1 MVRYVKDKL
10 GLNVINDRLKK
21 YLRHSEGSCGMY
33 HQVLALLSEYGCKV
47 VSQEVPEGAIS
58 KIIDPDGSII
68 EEGIDITWPPATLRA
83 MIEGEVVP
91 EPWRSELREV
101 LTSEEDIKKVKEI
114 FGFGRIVRPAAIAI
128 SKVSSQGGKVFAK
141 RDRIGV
147 TVEFYDKNSRKI
159 SEARNIFCPACA
171 AVIAASR
178 DPELGGYVKEQLKNE
193 VNTGKLKWER
203 NIENV
208 FKWENFHVVVSLL
221 EGEKKLAENWGCCTA
236 YAIVRT
242 EVAAGLV
249 GSKAGKVLKGY
260 CDQCP
265 VKDIWLG
272 KAMGAMGNVVLKRLS
287 ETGLR
292 AELGYEKFLT
302 VTIKD
307 DSQIV
312 GKGYGSLCALSGAIN
327 MLLRSKGIEVIKPSL
342 AKDFPDVRERK
353 DA

>member
-1 MVRYVKDKL
+1 VKDRFDLRIIK
-10 GLNVINDRLKK
+10 DRLEK
-21 YLRHSEGSCGMY
+21 YLRRSEGSCGMY
-33 HQVLALLSEYGCKV
+33 HQTLALLSEHGCKV
-47 VSQEVPEGAIS
+47 ISKEIPEGAIS
-58 KIIDPDGSII
+58 RIIDPFGNVMG
-68 EEGIDITWPPATLRA
+68 EGVDITWPPATLRA
-83 MIEGEVVP
+83 MIKGEIIP
-91 EPWRSELREV
+91 EPWGGELKEV
-101 LTSEEDIKKVKEI
+101 LTSEEDIKRVKEI

-128 SKVSSQGGKVFAK
+128 SKVSSEGGKVFAR

-147 TVEFYDKNSRKI
+147 TVEFYDKNDKKI
-159 SEARNIFCPACA
+159 SEAQNIFCPACA

-178 DPELGGYVKEQLKNE
+178 NPELSYHLKERLKNE

-327 MLLRSKGIEVIKPSL
+327 MLLRSRGIEVIKPSL
-342 AKDFPDVRERK
+342 AKDFPDVREKK